1 MLKVN
6 IIKCGFESLKMFGFF
21 AISQK
26 QHEKNYIYMK
36 LNYTKNAEHYNI
48 QQNRRIVCTSKMILD
63 RLHNRTKI

>member
-21 AISQK
+21 EISQK

-36 LNYTKNAEHYNI
+36 L
-48 QQNRRIVCTSKMILD
+48 SLPKMLSTITT
-63 RLHNRTKI
+63 NRTEELYVQVK

>member
-26 QHEKNYIYMK
+26 QHKKTISMK
-36 LNYTKNAEHYNI
+36 LSLPKMLSTI
-48 QQNRRIVCTSKMILD
+48 TS
-63 RLHNRTKI
+63 NRTEELYVQVK